1 MDERRA
7 EKMREETE
15 EKKMDDEEKRGDG
28 EREDEKREEGGDMGR
43 WGHGGGRGRKRIMTR
58 KGNMRRGKMEERQ
71 GKIFKTGKKG
81 G

>member
-1 MDERRA
+1 MRR
-7 EKMREETE
+7 KG
-15 EKKMDDEEKRGDG
+15 KKRGDG

-43 WGHGGGRGRKRIMTR
+43 WGHEGGRGRKRMTTR